1 MDEPKDKP
9 RQTVTQQAVDIKRM
23 RALELR
29 RTGMSTQA
37 IADELGVAR
46 QTVSGYL
53 NSRDV
58 KEIIKAA
65 QDRLKSLLDP
75 AVDVYAMSLKNAKG
89 DMTNA
94 QKAAKDI
101 LKTFGVI
108 KENLEL
114 SHVFPKPTVI
124 KRVDGTEVILG
135 TKNEDDEK

>member
-1 MDEPKDKP
+1 MDEQDNKP
-9 RQTVTQQAVDIKRM
+9 PQPTTQRAVDIKRM

-37 IADELGVAR
+37 IADELGVHR
-46 QTVSGYL
+46 STVSQYL

-65 QDRLKSLLDP
+65 QDRLKGLLEP
-75 AVDVYAMSLKNAKG
+75 AVDVYAMSLKNAAG

-124 KRVDGTEVILG
+124 KRVDGTEVVLG
-135 TKNEDDEK
+135 SKTDDSE